1 MIKLPVFKEKKCW
14 YLHNFVFIWMLEIL
28 YPLNDSKNCK
38 IVLLLQIVP
47 WTAQFY
53 LRQIKLFH
61 LHLVFLG
68 FLSICNSI
76 SLIIDRCRFFYLR
89 GRPWYGNEGAWSL
102 HYIPYLGNLG
112 FFILSKNKG
121 FQSRA
126 FLKMSP

>member
-28 YPLNDSKNCK
+28 YPLNESKNCK

-47 WTAQFY
+47 WTAQLY

-61 LHLVFLG
+61 LHLAFLRL
-68 FLSICNSI
+68 LSICNNS

-89 GRPWYGNEGAWSL
+89 GRPWYGNECACSL